1 MSDKN
6 RSLML
11 LCDKCATQVPHSVVP
26 VKDVV
31 DREEW
36 ETAHYLR
43 KKDYLDDR
51 PAEDDGYS
59 RSTYARG
66 RKCSI
71 CGTKSIWIE
80 LRAHNLE
87 AILRLVDKLKEDRET
102 IKEIEQLQKK
112 TSALIKNLKAK

>member
-1 MSDKN
+1 
-6 RSLML
+6 ML
-11 LCDKCATQVPHSVVP
+11 LCDKCGTPVSHSVIP

-51 PAEDDGYS
+51 PAEEDGYS

-66 RKCSI
+66 RKCSS

-112 TSALIKNLKAK
+112 TSALIKKLKAE